1 MIKSMSK
8 TILVIDDDKLIR
20 EGLSALL
27 KGAGQTVLEA
37 VDGKDGLEVAL
48 KEHPDLIVTDLR
60 MPNMSG
66 QEMIDAIRADDTI
79 KDTPVVILTNDETS
93 NSVNQAL
100 QTGVSFYLAK
110 NLDPESLT
118 QQILL
123 AAGAQAPGY
132 LHQAAL

>member
-1 MIKSMSK
+1 MSK

-27 KGAGQTVLEA
+27 KSAGQNVLEA
-37 VDGKDGLEVAL
+37 ADGKKGLEVTL

-66 QEMIDAIRADDTI
+66 QEMIDAIRADDDI
-79 KDTPVVILTNDETS
+79 KGTPVVILTNDETS
-93 NSVNQAL
+93 DSVNQAL
-100 QTGVSFYLAK
+100 QTGVTVYLAK

-118 QQILL
+118 QQILQ
-123 AAGAQAPGY
+123 AAGA
-132 LHQAAL
+132 

>member
-1 MIKSMSK
+1 MSK

-20 EGLSALL
+20 EGLSAML

-37 VDGKDGLEVAL
+37 ADGKEGLEVTK

-66 QEMIDAIRADDTI
+66 QEMIDAIRDDGDI
-79 KDTPVVILTNDETS
+79 KGTPVVILTNDETS
-93 NSVNQAL
+93 DSVNQAL
-100 QTGVSFYLAK
+100 QSGVTVYLAK

-118 QQILL
+118 QQILQ
-123 AAGAQAPGY
+123 AAGA
-132 LHQAAL
+132 

>member
-123 AAGAQAPGY
+123 AAGA
-132 LHQAAL
+132 

>member
-37 VDGKDGLEVAL
+37 VDGKDGLEIAL

-66 QEMIDAIRADDTI
+66 QEMIDAIRDDESI
-79 KDTPVVILTNDETS
+79 KNTPVVILTNDETS
-93 NSVNQAL
+93 DSVNQAL
-100 QTGVSFYLAK
+100 QTGVTIYLAK

-118 QQILL
+118 QQILQ
-123 AAGAQAPGY
+123 AAGE
-132 LHQAAL
+132 